1 MLDHLITTSD
11 AASMLQL
18 HPETIKRFCRLG
30 KLKADKLNNGWLIP
44 KEEID
49 AFASTYKETRGRPT
63 GRHLGRNGGMGWQ
76 NSKT

>member
-30 KLKADKLNNGWLIP
+30 KLKADKVNNGWLIS

-49 AFASTYKETRGRPT
+49 AFASTYKETRGRPAN
-63 GRHLGRNGGMGWQ
+63 GRVHRNGE
-76 NSKT
+76 SHE

>member
-30 KLKADKLNNGWLIP
+30 KLKADKVNNGWLIP

-49 AFASTYKETRGRPT
+49 AFASTYKETRGRPPQ
-63 GRHLGRNGGMGWQ
+63 GLDRLNGDLGSS
-76 NSKT
+76 NSKI